1 MKRRLVFTSSTELL
15 RVPPDS
21 VVCVL
26 ADGNYSALMMSDGER
41 HVLTLQL
48 GQIERMIA
56 GMLEEDDNRFIRI
69 GKSLIVNRDFITVIN
84 PQRQKMVLS
93 DCRTF
98 RHEVSASK
106 EALRAMKELLE
117 KEESL

>member
-1 MKRRLVFTSSTELL
+1 MKGRLVFSTSSEVV

-21 VVCVL
+21 VVCVV
-26 ADGNYSALMMSDGER
+26 ADGNYSAVTMADKEKYI
-41 HVLTLQL
+41 LTLQL
-48 GQIERMIA
+48 GQIERQISS
-56 GMLEEDDNRFIRI
+56 MLDASDNRFIRI
-69 GKSLIVNRDFITVIN
+69 GKSLIVNKDFIVFIN
-84 PQRQKMVLS
+84 PQRQKMILS

-106 EALRAMKELLE
+106 EALKAMKDLLE

>member
-1 MKRRLVFTSSTELL
+1 MKRRLVFATSSEFV
-15 RVPPDS
+15 RIAPDA
-21 VVCVL
+21 VVCIV
-26 ADGNYSALMMSDGER
+26 ADGNYSIVTTADKER
-41 HVLTLQL
+41 YVLTLQL
-48 GQIERMIA
+48 GHIERLVA
-56 GMLEEDDNRFIRI
+56 DMLDASDNRFIRI
-69 GKSLIVNRDFITVIN
+69 GKSLIVNRDFIVFIN

-117 KEESL
+117 KKESL

>member
-1 MKRRLVFTSSTELL
+1 MNRRLVFTSSTELL

-21 VVCVL
+21 VVFVM
-26 ADGNYSALMMSDGER
+26 ADGNYSTLMMADGER
-41 HVLTLQL
+41 QTLTLQL

-56 GMLEEDDNRFIRI
+56 GMLEVADNRFIRI
-69 GKSLIVNRDFITVIN
+69 GKSLIVNRDFIAFIN

-106 EALRAMKELLE
+106 EALKAMKELLE
-117 KEESL
+117 KEELL

>member
-1 MKRRLVFTSSTELL
+1 MKRRLVFTTSSEIV
-15 RVPPDS
+15 RVSPDS
-21 VVCVL
+21 VVYVA
-26 ADGNYSALMMSDGER
+26 ADGNYSAVTTADSER
-41 HVLTLQL
+41 YVLTLQL
-48 GQIERMIA
+48 GQIERHIA
-56 GMLEEDDNRFIRI
+56 DMLDVSDNRFIRI
-69 GKSLIVNRDFITVIN
+69 GKSLIVNRDFIVFIN

-106 EALRAMKELLE
+106 EALKAMKELLE